1 MRMFRTIA
9 KRGALAGGTTTAAAL
24 AFPYL
29 EDEYWYR
36 KDPERVS
43 SESKLSLAST
53 VSPIADN
60 GNTISN
66 HKPKLVILGT
76 GWASI
81 AALQNLDRDL
91 YQSIT
96 VVSPRNSFL
105 FTPMLPS
112 TAVGTLS
119 QSAVTVPIRDIT
131 SYKNQSL
138 WKRLGYIWRGYLPP
152 CIHYAYAHAD
162 DIDPSSKTIHCNHSG
177 RFGEKAEFKLD
188 YDKLILSV
196 GCKTNTWNT
205 AGVDKYCHYLKESGD
220 AILIRQQLIENL
232 ELASLPGTTDEQR
245 KQLLSFYIIGGG
257 PTGVEFA
264 AELSDFLHD
273 DVTNERHS
281 FYRGVKANASNAS
294 ITLVQSGDKLLPGFA
309 PAVQSFSEE
318 HLKTIDKVNVL
329 TNTRVTSV
337 TKDTLNLYD
346 KGTKQTKKVPYGLV
360 MWSTG
365 VMPTK
370 LVSSFLNKLNCAEQ
384 TSKRAIQTDSH
395 CRVLGAPDVFAV
407 GDCADIY
414 LLPEYLEQTSSLF
427 RTKRLQQQKPHG
439 NESDSA
445 GSTTLT
451 KQASREFLDELKMSW
466 SRGLLGDHDG
476 WKVAQKIINDFEEQ
490 IEMGG
495 LDQET
500 VERVVRTHVSRQ
512 KHLPPTAQVAQQQG
526 VYVANLL
533 NKLVSSSVSPG
544 EDDDISSATSF
555 HYVNRGQLVYVG
567 SHMASIAIPGTNDVE
582 VTWNGT
588 MTNLIWHAAYF
599 GMLDSMTGR
608 YELAVDWL
616 KTIVFGRSTATS
628 SICTDHSKAHSQA
641 LLRRN
646 NNDDTAAPPKPKQS
660 NLSNLLAWFGFG
672 LKK

>member
-1 MRMFRTIA
+1 MQMFRTIA
-9 KRGALAGGTTTAAAL
+9 KRGALAGGTTAAAAL

-36 KDPERVS
+36 KDPERVC

-53 VSPIADN
+53 FSPIADSS
-60 GNTISN
+60 NTGSN

-91 YQSIT
+91 YESIT

-119 QSAVTVPIRDIT
+119 HSAVTVPIREIT
-131 SYKNQSL
+131 SYKNQSI

-152 CIHYAYAHAD
+152 CIHYAFAHAD
-162 DIDPSSKTIHCNHSG
+162 DIDPASKTIHCNHSG

-205 AGVDKYCHYLKESGD
+205 PGVDEYCHYLKESGD
-220 AILIRQQLIENL
+220 AILIRHQLIENL

-281 FYRGVKANASNAS
+281 FFRGVQANASNAS
-294 ITLVQSGDKLLPGFA
+294 VTLVQSGDKLLPGFA
-309 PAVQSFSEE
+309 PAVQNFCQE

-337 TKDTLNLYD
+337 TKDTLDLYD

-365 VMPTK
+365 VMPTD
-370 LVSSFLNKLNCAEQ
+370 LASSFLKKLNCAEQ

-414 LLPEYLEQTSSLF
+414 LLPEYLEKTASLF
-427 RTKRLQQQKPHG
+427 RIKLLQQQQQQQPHG
-439 NESDSA
+439 NESGRAS
-445 GSTTLT
+445 STTLT
-451 KQASREFLDELKMSW
+451 KQASTEFLDELKVSW

-476 WKVAQKIINDFEEQ
+476 WSVAQKIINAFEEQ
-490 IEMGG
+490 IKNGG

-533 NKLVSSSVSPG
+533 NKLVSSSV
-544 EDDDISSATSF
+544 EDDDNISSATSF

-567 SHMASIAIPGTNDVE
+567 SHMASIAVPGTNEVD

-616 KTIVFGRSTATS
+616 KAIVFGRSTATS
-628 SICTDHSKAHSQA
+628 SICTDHSKAHDQA
-641 LLRRN
+641 LLRRH
-646 NNDDTAAPPKPKQS
+646 NNDDTAAPPKPKKS
-660 NLSNLLAWFGFG
+660 RLLTWLGFG
-672 LKK
+672 PKK